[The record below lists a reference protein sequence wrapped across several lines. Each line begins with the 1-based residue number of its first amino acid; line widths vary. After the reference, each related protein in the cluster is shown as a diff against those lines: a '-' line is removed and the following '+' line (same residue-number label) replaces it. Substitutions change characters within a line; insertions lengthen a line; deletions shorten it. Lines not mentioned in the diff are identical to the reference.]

1 MPCKDVR
8 AGMVGLGFL
17 MTTWLGADRSAAQ
30 SPAPSAAQSVARPS
44 PQSEPCSSLGADPIR
59 QLLRMSPEQLDGL
72 YRQASAGPIPV
83 GKARGNVLFLPGTAM
98 AAPITRASKVVWQ
111 GKVFQAED
119 GTAINKFF
127 GVRVIRGNV
136 YYGESWMDG
145 RPSIILDYQNTS
157 LVYAKNRDEFRE
169 VAPGLF
175 LGLMYARTSPRP
187 TFKMYFALQVP

>member
-17 MTTWLGADRSAAQ
+17 MTTWLGADRAAAQ
-30 SPAPSAAQSVARPS
+30 APVVRPS
-44 PQSEPCSSLGADPIR
+44 PQSGPYTSFGTDPIQ

-72 YRQASAGPIPV
+72 YRQAAAGPFPT
-83 GKARGNVLFLPGTAM
+83 GKARGNVLFKPGTAM
-98 AAPITRASKVVWQ
+98 AAPITKASKVVWQ
-111 GKVFQAED
+111 GKVFNADD
-119 GTAINKFF
+119 GTAVNRFF
-127 GVRVIRGNV
+127 GVRVIRGQV

-145 RPSIILDYQNTS
+145 RPSIILDYQHTS
-157 LVYAKNRDEFRE
+157 LIYAKNRDEFRE

-175 LGLMYARTSPRP
+175 LGLMYARTSPQP